1 MVTSQGEVSPPA
13 RGAAVEASDRS
24 WSCVAQAGTAEAG
37 GLLAALHSV
46 HDELVPALSEAA
58 KRPKSPAQPAAQ
70 VQSLAQSAC

>member
-1 MVTSQGEVSPPA
+1 MSQGIA
-13 RGAAVEASDRS
+13 RRFAGERADGLWPS
-24 WSCVAQAGTAEAG
+24 VAQAGTAEAG

-70 VQSLAQSAC
+70 VQSLAQSVC